1 MRKKQ
6 KYSIDKHKDRLKKII
21 ESWNEIIEIINE
33 EVPSGKE
40 IEKILD
46 SIGAPKSC
54 DEIEIDKETCQM
66 TFKTSKDIRDKYVL
80 SRLYW
85 DLGIIDSVEI
95 Y

>member
-46 SIGAPKSC
+46 SIGTPKSC

-85 DLGIIDSVEI
+85 DLGIIDCVEI